1 PGRGLAAL
9 PPPSPG
15 DLFFDMEGDPWAG
28 EGGLEYLFGV
38 IEREGD
44 GTRYHAFW
52 AHDPVAER
60 RAFEGLV
67 DLLVERLDA
76 DPGMHVY
83 HYAPYEAT
91 ALKKLAGRHATRE
104 TEVDRLLRGDV
115 LVDLYR
121 VVRQGVR
128 VSQEGYGLKKLEPL
142 YLPAREGGIT
152 DGGSSIV
159 AYEEW
164 IESGDAAVLESIRA
178 YNELDC
184 VSTLGL
190 REWLEERRVE
200 LAELPR
206 PEEVE
211 SQPSEGVAEADAR
224 SLALA
229 TALLAGVP
237 DHPEERDDDQQG
249 RWLLAQ
255 LLGWHRREARP
266 EWWAWFDRLERTDEE
281 LVNDR
286 ESLGE
291 IRFVDMVEE
300 LGRSAIYRY
309 AFDPAQEHKWK
320 VGDKPRDPRTEK
332 GAGEIV
338 ALDLG
343 AGLVDLKRGKGSW
356 DHPTSLVPAPPIDSR
371 VPREA
376 VERLAAAVVEHP
388 AGDPPQHRAAL
399 DLLRRRPPR
408 VFGLETGAPLQREGE
423 DGTDAVRRLVPD
435 LLGACL
441 AVQGPPGAGKTFAG
455 AALVVDAVRRGKR
468 VGITAQSHSAIGN
481 LLAEIAKRAAA
492 EGQPVRILQKAN
504 EQQRC
509 TVDGVICT
517 DKNEEID
524 AALALQAVD
533 VVAGTAWL
541 FARPELDGTL
551 DVLVVDEAGQR
562 SLADVLA
569 VSGAAVD
576 LVLLGD
582 PQQLAQVSKGTHP
595 PGAGRS
601 ALQHVLDG
609 HPTVPADRGVFLDRS
624 YRMHPDVCAFVS
636 AIAYE
641 DRLHSVPECERQVV
655 ADGDDLGGAGL
666 RWVPVAH
673 DGSRNRSSEEAAVV
687 AELVGSLVGR
697 TWVDAQGQQSWLTL
711 QDILVIAPYNAQVV
725 ELTERLPVG
734 ARVGTVDRFQ
744 GQEAPV
750 VIYSLTASSSDGVPR
765 GVDFLL
771 SINRLNVAV
780 SRARAL
786 AVLVGSPE
794 LLRVEPRTVGQL
806 RRVNAL
812 CRFVEDAHLVPAPT
826 FE

>member
-1 PGRGLAAL
+1 MCPWAERCAARRRADDHLSLVAGFRRDMAAKLARAGITTLTELAGSTPGERVQGMGQATADRLRHQARLQLAQRADGRLRYELLEPEPGRGLSAL

-28 EGGLEYLFGV
+28 DGGLEYLFGV
-38 IEREGD
+38 IEGD
-44 GTRYHAFW
+44 GTYHAFW
-52 AHDPVAER
+52 AHDAVAER

-76 DPGMHVY
+76 DPAMHVY

-121 VVRQGVR
+121 VLRQGVR
-128 VSQEGYGLKKLEPL
+128 VSQEGYGLKKLEPF

-190 REWLEERRVE
+190 RDWLEARR
-200 LAELPR
+200 AELPDVPR
-206 PEEVE
+206 PDEVE
-211 SQPSEGVAEADAR
+211 GEASEGVAEADAR

-237 DHPEERDDDQQG
+237 DHPDERDDDQQG

-281 LVNDR
+281 LVNDG

-291 IRFVDMVEE
+291 LTFVDVVEQ
-300 LGRSAIYRY
+300 LGKSAVYRY
-309 AFDPAQEHKWK
+309 RFDPAQEHKWK

-343 AGLVDLKRGKGSW
+343 AGTVDLKRGTAGGW
-356 DHPTSLVPAPPIDSR
+356 DHPTSLVPPPPIDSR
-371 VPREA
+371 VPRQA
-376 VERLAAAVVEHP
+376 VERLAAAVIEHP
-388 AGDPPQHRAAL
+388 VGDPPPYRAAL

-408 VFGLETGAPLQREGE
+408 VFGVDPGAPLQRMGE
-423 DGTDAVRRLVPD
+423 PGTDAVRRLVPD

-441 AVQGPPGAGKTFAG
+441 AVQGPPGAGKTYAG
-455 AALVVDAVRRGKR
+455 AALIVDAVRRGKR
-468 VGITAQSHSAIGN
+468 VGVTAQSHSAIGN
-481 LLAEIAKRAAA
+481 LLAAIVERAAA
-492 EGQPVRILQKAN
+492 EGQPVRILQKAS

-509 TVDGVICT
+509 TVDGVGCT
-517 DKNEEID
+517 DKNEEVD
-524 AALALQAVD
+524 GALALQAVD

-601 ALQHVLDG
+601 AMQHVLDG
-609 HPTVPADRGVFLDRS
+609 RPTVAPDRGVFLDRS
-624 YRMHPDVCAFVS
+624 
-636 AIAYE
+636 
-641 DRLHSVPECERQVV
+641 
-655 ADGDDLGGAGL
+655 
-666 RWVPVAH
+666 
-673 DGSRNRSSEEAAVV
+673 
-687 AELVGSLVGR
+687 
-697 TWVDAQGQQSWLTL
+697 
-711 QDILVIAPYNAQVV
+711 
-725 ELTERLPVG
+725 
-734 ARVGTVDRFQ
+734 
-744 GQEAPV
+744 
-750 VIYSLTASSSDGVPR
+750 
-765 GVDFLL
+765 
-771 SINRLNVAV
+771 
-780 SRARAL
+780 
-786 AVLVGSPE
+786 
-794 LLRVEPRTVGQL
+794 
-806 RRVNAL
+806 
-812 CRFVEDAHLVPAPT
+812 
-826 FE
+826 